1 MTLYSDLL
9 GENYHLILFL
19 FKFFKLK
26 ILFFIFL
33 FHQYVRDLPSYTA
46 AILCAPWAPD
56 AVVVVT
62 VADVLCQL
70 PQQCLAAAPPPRQHG
85 TASHWRDPHALPPGT
100 CYYYCYYN
108 YCYCYCY
115 YYY

>member
-19 FKFFKLK
+19 FKFLKL
-26 ILFFIFL
+26 IFVLFFG

-70 PQQCLAAAPPPRQHG
+70 PQQCLAAAPPPR
-85 TASHWRDPHALPPGT
+85 
-100 CYYYCYYN
+100 
-108 YCYCYCY
+108 
-115 YYY
+115 

>member
-19 FKFFKLK
+19 FNFFKL
-26 ILFFIFL
+26 FFFSFFG
-33 FHQYVRDLPSYTA
+33 FHQYVRDLPSYIA

-85 TASHWRDPHALPPGT
+85 TASHRRDPHALPPGT
-100 CYYYCYYN
+100 CYYYYYYCN
-108 YCYCYCY
+108 YNYCY